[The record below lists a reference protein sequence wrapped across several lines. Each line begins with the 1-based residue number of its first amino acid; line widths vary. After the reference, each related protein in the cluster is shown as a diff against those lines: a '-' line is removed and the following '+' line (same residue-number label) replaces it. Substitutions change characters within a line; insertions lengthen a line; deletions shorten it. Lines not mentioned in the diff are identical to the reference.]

1 MEPSSTNGC
10 TMLNI
15 PSIRPSSLA
24 VATALAL
31 LAAASSPAYSATKK
45 HVEAKAVKKAA
56 SAEFAPPPPATRE
69 QIDAALQVFYGTYDC
84 EFNQHIDIVA
94 SPKYLSYVDVK
105 HGKAE
110 YLMKP
115 VLSSTGAVR
124 LEDVRG
130 ETLMVQIASKS
141 MLLNVKTA
149 HRLVDDCV
157 SPKQRELIE
166 AARAAKAQAV
176 AAAPGTEGVAPSGT
190 LLKAAE

>member
-1 MEPSSTNGC
+1 MRNIHPVRSST
-10 TMLNI
+10 
-15 PSIRPSSLA
+15 LA
-24 VATALAL
+24 VAATLAL
-31 LAAASSPAYSATKK
+31 LAAASWPAHGATKK
-45 HVEAKAVKKAA
+45 APAASKTVKAA
-56 SAEFAPPPPATRE
+56 PPAE
-69 QIDAALQVFYGTYDC
+69 VIPPLADKDQIDAALQVFYGTYQC
-84 EFNQHIDIVA
+84 EFNQQIDIVA
-94 SPKYLSYVDVK
+94 SPKYLSYVELK
-105 HGKAE
+105 HGKSE

-166 AARAAKAQAV
+166 AARSAKEQAL
-176 AAAPGTEGVAPSGT
+176 AAAAANPAGTPSSPPAGA